1 MSLTMIKF
9 GRTIYGYLEYI
20 ACMLILIAISL
31 LLSVVLFQAVITKF

>member
-1 MSLTMIKF
+1 MIKF

-20 ACMLILIAISL
+20 ACVLILIAISL

>member
-1 MSLTMIKF
+1 MIKF

-31 LLSVVLFQAVITKF
+31 LLLVVLFQAVITKF